1 MTVRFAAAACLLML
15 PLCSSAV
22 ASPLGVLTA
31 PFASKVLIQQ
41 REQAAREKSAENN
54 TTQARAE
61 ACQAS
66 LEQGARPER
75 ADDKPARCEISEG
88 NVVADRNGGS
98 ENALPDADKKRSSD

>member
-1 MTVRFAAAACLLML
+1 MTVRLAAAACLLML

-22 ASPLGVLTA
+22 ASPLGALTA

-41 REQAAREKSAENN
+41 REQAAREKSSESN

-66 LEQGARPER
+66 LEQGARSER
-75 ADDKPARCEISEG
+75 AEDKPARCEISEG
-88 NVVADRNGGS
+88 NIVADRNGAA
-98 ENALPDADKKRSSD
+98 ENTLPDSDKKRTSD